1 MFLRFSWLVSMLL
14 VCFTAGC
21 KSPYHADKGAA
32 VGGLTGAA
40 VGAAIGEHNDNPL
53 AGALIGG
60 AVGMIT
66 GNAIGESID
75 EDIARNN
82 AIIEERMGRRLAGA
96 TRLED
101 VVAMTQAGLGDQVIV
116 THIQSH
122 GVVQP
127 PSAQDLIFLKQQGV
141 SDVVINA
148 LQNQP
153 PITAEQVA
161 TPGQPVVVE
170 EHHYVQ
176 PAYYGPPPPSYRYHR
191 HYYPRRR
198 GGVHWGVSV
207 GK

>member
-1 MFLRFSWLVSMLL
+1 MILRCSFSLVLFLAVFSS
-14 VCFTAGC
+14 GC
-21 KSPYHADKGAA
+21 KSPYHADQGAA

-60 AVGMIT
+60 AVGMLT

-101 VVAMTQAGLGDQVIV
+101 VVAMTHAGLGDQVIV
-116 THIQSH
+116 NHIRSH
-122 GVVQP
+122 GLIEP
-127 PSAQDLIFLKQQGV
+127 PTAQDLISLKQQGV
-141 SDVVINA
+141 SDVVLNA

-153 PITAEQVA
+153 PITHEAA
-161 TPGQPVVVE
+161 SPVRPIVVE
-170 EHHYVQ
+170 EHHYVR
-176 PAYYGPPPPSYRYHR
+176 PACFGPPPPHFRYHR
-191 HYYPRRR
+191 HHRHRHR
-198 GGVHWGVSV
+198 SGFHWGVSV
-207 GK
+207 SN